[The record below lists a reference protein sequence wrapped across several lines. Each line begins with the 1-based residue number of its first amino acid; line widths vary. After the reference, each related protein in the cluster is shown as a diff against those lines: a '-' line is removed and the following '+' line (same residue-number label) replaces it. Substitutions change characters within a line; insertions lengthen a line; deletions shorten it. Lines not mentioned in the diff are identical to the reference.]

1 MDAPCFSVLG
11 GPRDHMRLF
20 AGCELGSFH
29 EAISILHRCARPML
43 RDLSWPFFVFSASLP
58 VTPPRR
64 YHRSA
69 RRHSCRCHHPFCL
82 SDFRFKCR
90 SLSYQTRRAGPFP
103 LMILLGHTFGS
114 IGAKSIVS
122 EAEAFATDLCLPVWP
137 FRFQGLAQQ
146 RCSRG
151 WIQEYLKR
159 GLGRDFSIKNLSW
172 IDPKQL
178 YLRFLPWRVLHLAAS
193 SN

>member
-1 MDAPCFSVLG
+1 
-11 GPRDHMRLF
+11 MRLF

-69 RRHSCRCHHPFCL
+69 RRHSRRCHHPFCL

-103 LMILLGHTFGS
+103 LMILLHGHTFGS

-122 EAEAFATDLCLPVWP
+122 EAEAFATDLAAWVGRFASRVW
-137 FRFQGLAQQ
+137 RNRG
-146 RCSRG
+146 SRG
-151 WIQEYLKR
+151 WIKNYINVV
-159 GLGRDFSIKNLSW
+159 LGA
-172 IDPKQL
+172 
-178 YLRFLPWRVLHLAAS
+178 FL
-193 SN
+193 